1 MYGELQE
8 IDITEELVR
17 KIAEEHFRSFDDFG
31 ELGDQ
36 KDYVQRDWEIGTAKD
51 LDIFNDIVKCLKNTK
66 HTCEVVARGF
76 HDVNEFYPEDE

>member
-36 KDYVQRDWEIGTAKD
+36 KAYVQRDWEIGTAKD
-51 LDIFNDIVKCLKNTK
+51 LWI
-66 HTCEVVARGF
+66 
-76 HDVNEFYPEDE
+76 

>member
-1 MYGELQE
+1 VYG
-8 IDITEELVR
+8 
-17 KIAEEHFRSFDDFG
+17 DFG

-36 KDYVQRDWEIGTAKD
+36 KAYVQRDWEIGTAKD

-66 HTCEVVARGF
+66 HKCEVRVYCSDF